1 MGGHAP
7 GLVIRERAR
16 RVREIGAGLTE
27 RFRASQLG
35 TTHRA
40 LTLDD
45 GTVVVTGNYLKVQI
59 PTGRARNEWI
69 TVRVISARGGVME
82 GEVLPA
88 M

>member
-1 MGGHAP
+1 
-7 GLVIRERAR
+7 
-16 RVREIGAGLTE
+16 
-27 RFRASQLG
+27 
-35 TTHRA
+35 
-40 LTLDD
+40 
-45 GTVVVTGNYLKVQI
+45 VVTGNYLKVQI